1 MVFIEVDTLLADY
14 NYTLAEVIPV
24 GRLYLTDDQSENKPA
39 ILIDTT
45 LYNLSTSN
53 FQYVD
58 YTSYQNKI
66 MHQYNGL
73 YRFLGSDINLLKADL
88 ALFLSESTEEVELKI
103 FGADRSDSHIDPTP
117 PEFNFALSFE
127 QVFGAKH
134 IHALQ
139 AEAPYVDRQGHRRYI
154 DYVLH
159 RNSHPIAIEL
169 NGEQYHHP
177 LSAIVSEKKYR
188 SQLFKQNSLVNDG
201 YHVFRW
207 SNRGMQDE
215 FKFEDQIKEYF
226 GDKQFFQSAPLYLT
240 TRKVDFELYDHQD
253 KAVKSLQEKRAQGEK
268 TFLIVLPTGTGKTEV
283 FIEDFRQEFSQGHIR
298 KTLAIVPSVELK
310 KQLVKRM
317 LDQLPDVRV
326 GTDFY
331 DSTFD
336 VIVQT
341 SAYIL
346 RYFRDMSTTYFD
358 YILVD
363 EAHRAAAHGLRNV
376 LEYFNPQSLLG
387 LTATDQRLD
396 QQKLEDIFGSYHIN
410 LTLEEAIKQK
420 LVPQIR
426 AFRLLSNI
434 DLSSVRFNGKEFV
447 KSDLQRT
454 VQVPSRDHLV
464 VDLLAKYFSENSYSD
479 EPLKP
484 AENKVLQNKQG
495 VIFCVDIK
503 HAKRMSTLLNKTGVK
518 AAAVHGKDRKALE
531 AYQQGD
537 IQFLCACDLLNEGW
551 DAPQTSVIVMA
562 RPTMSK
568 VLYTQQLGRGT
579 RNHPGKEAL
588 YVIDVVDSYSSALQ
602 PWSIHSLFNFGMYQ
616 PFADLV
622 NTVEGVPNQELIVLD
637 GLWETERR
645 LEPINTFNFE
655 QEFGHLLNE
664 EQLAREL
671 FVSTSTVKS
680 WVKKAEISAHRTLPF
695 GNTLLNYFTE
705 QQVEVIKKDKKI
717 KDRTEQTR
725 KLDFYEFLEK
735 RDYTFSY
742 KIIFLLAMVNHC
754 NDRGEISVDALAE
767 KYRAFYQGLFIQFGK
782 AEKPN
787 NPLNNSNNLTDD
799 NYLKKSIRENPF
811 EKFERKRFLYQCK
824 DLNIISFDS
833 VLWEKLTTVDFT
845 KITEQLIADGIKY
858 FKKIDVE
865 LVPENFNMLLN
876 SKTITPENI
885 LPELITPK
893 LTSPLLI
900 AANEEIVKTKKEDKL
915 GINLPFYT
923 TLKIACGHF
932 KTSEYE
938 EVEMYFVTDTS
949 HGYGKLDP
957 EINFVA
963 TASGNSMNGG
973 KNPIEDGDLLLLE
986 WITPTNAGSISGLTI
1001 AIETQDETGDD
1012 QYLLRVVKKQAN
1024 GAYALIA
1031 NNPEYSDMLAD
1042 ETMTTFARLKGILKD
1057 T

>member
-1 MVFIEVDTLLADY
+1 MVLIKIDSLLADY
-14 NYTLAEVIPV
+14 NYSLSEVIPV
-24 GRLYLTDDQSENKPA
+24 GRLYLNDCLNGDKPA

-45 LYNLSTSN
+45 LYDLSISD

-66 MHQYNGL
+66 MHQFNGL
-73 YRFLGSDINLLKADL
+73 YRFLATDIPLLKAEL
-88 ALFLSESTEEVELKI
+88 ALFLSEGIEELELKI
-103 FGADRSDSHIDPTP
+103 YGADRSESHIDPTP
-117 PEFNFALSFE
+117 PEYNFALSFE

-139 AEAPYVDRQGHRRYI
+139 AEALYVDRQGHRRYI

-159 RNSHPIAIEL
+159 RNSQPIAIEL

-177 LSAIVSEKKYR
+177 LSTIVSEKKYR

-201 YHVFRW
+201 YHVYRW

-226 GDKQFFQSAPLYLT
+226 GNSQYFQSAPLYRSI
-240 TRKVDFELYDHQD
+240 RKVDFTLYKHQEN
-253 KAVKSLQEKRAQGEK
+253 AVKSLQEKRAKGEQ

-283 FIEDFRQEFSQGHIR
+283 FIEDFRQAFAQGHIKR
-298 KTLAIVPSVELK
+298 ALAIVPSTELK
-310 KQLVKRM
+310 KQLISRII
-317 LDQLPDVRV
+317 DQLPKIRV

-331 DSTFD
+331 DLKLD

-341 SAYIL
+341 SAYVL
-346 RYFRDMSTTYFD
+346 RHFRNKSSDHFD

-376 LEYFNPQSLLG
+376 LEHFNPKSLLG

-396 QQKLEDIFGSYHIN
+396 QQKLEDIFGSYQIN
-410 LTLEEAIKQK
+410 LSLEEAIKQK

-434 DLSSVRFNGKEFV
+434 DLSNVRFNGKEFV
-447 KSDLQRT
+447 KSDLQKT
-454 VQVPSRDHLV
+454 VQVPSRDQLV
-464 VDLLAKYFSENSYSD
+464 VDLLLKYFIENQESNNT
-479 EPLKP
+479 
-484 AENKVLQNKQG
+484 NKQLSNKQG

-503 HAKRMSTLLNKTGVK
+503 HAKRMSALLNKYDIK
-518 AAAVHGKDRKALE
+518 AAAVHGSDRAALE
-531 AYQQGD
+531 EYKQGT

-579 RNHPGKEAL
+579 RNHPDKEAL

-602 PWSIHSLFNFGMYQ
+602 PWSVHNLFNFGMYQ

-622 NTVEGVPNQELIVLD
+622 KNVEGVPNQELIVLD

-645 LEPINTFNFE
+645 LEQINIFNFE

-671 FVSTSTVKS
+671 FVSTSTIKS
-680 WVKKAEISAHRTLPF
+680 WLKKGDVSAHRTLPF
-695 GNTLLNYFTE
+695 GSKTLNYFSE
-705 QQVEVIKKDKKI
+705 QQVEAIKKEKQI

-742 KIIFLLAMVNHC
+742 KIVFLLAMINNS
-754 NDRGEISVDALAE
+754 NDRGEQSLDELVK
-767 KYRAFYQGLFIQFGK
+767 KYQNFYQGLSDKFGK
-782 AEKPN
+782 AEKPK
-787 NPLNNSNNLTDD
+787 NPLNNVKNLADT

-811 EKFERKRFLYQCK
+811 EKFERKRFFYQCK

-833 VLWEKLTTVDFT
+833 VLWEKLNKTDLI
-845 KITEQLIADGIKY
+845 KITEQMIDDGIKY
-858 FKKIDVE
+858 FKKFDIE
-865 LVPENFNMLLN
+865 LTRKDFDELTNLTENTETLEFI
-876 SKTITPENI
+876 K
-885 LPELITPK
+885 PK
-893 LTSPLLI
+893 MI
-900 AANEEIVKTKKEDKL
+900 AANDNLIAENGEIEQ
-915 GINLPFYT
+915 GIALPFYRN
-923 TLKIACGHF
+923 LKIACGHF
-932 KTSEYE
+932 KTSEHDE
-938 EVEMYFVTDTS
+938 IENHFVLDSS
-949 HGYGKLDP
+949 HSYGQLNP
-957 EINFVA
+957 EIHFIA

-986 WITPTNAGSISGLTI
+986 WITPSNAGSISGLTM
-1001 AIETQDETGDD
+1001 AITTQDESGDD

-1024 GAYALIA
+1024 GQYLLVA
-1031 NNPEYSDMLAD
+1031 NNPDYAEMLAT
-1042 ETMTTFARLKGILKD
+1042 ESMNTFARLKAILK
-1057 T
+1057 

>member
-1 MVFIEVDTLLADY
+1 MFIAKIDSLLADY
-14 NYTLAEVIPV
+14 NYSLSEVVPV
-24 GRLYLTDDQSENKPA
+24 GRLYLSDQLSDSKPA
-39 ILIDTT
+39 ILIDST
-45 LYNLSTSN
+45 LYNLDISD

-66 MHQYNGL
+66 MHKFNGL
-73 YRFLGSDINLLKADL
+73 YRFLATDLTLLRTEL
-88 ALFLSESTEEVELKI
+88 ALFLSKCIEDLDLKI
-103 FGADRSDSHIDPTP
+103 YGADRSNSHIDPTP

-139 AEAPYVDRQGHRRYI
+139 PEASYVDRQGHRRYI

-159 RNSHPIAIEL
+159 RNSQLIAIEL

-226 GDKQFFQSAPLYLT
+226 GDSKYFKSAPLY
-240 TRKVDFELYDHQD
+240 RAIRNVDFSLYDHQE
-253 KAVKSLQEKRAQGEK
+253 KAVKSLQEKRAQGEQ

-283 FIEDFRQEFSQGHIR
+283 FIEDFRQVFSQGHLKR
-298 KTLAIVPSVELK
+298 ALAIVPSTELK
-310 KQLVKRM
+310 KQLINRIES
-317 LDQLPDVRV
+317 QLPEISVAD
-326 GTDFY
+326 DFY
-331 DSTFD
+331 DLKLD

-341 SAYIL
+341 SAYVL
-346 RYFRDMSTTYFD
+346 RHFRNVPSEYFD

-363 EAHRAAAHGLRNV
+363 EAHRAAAHGLRNL
-376 LEYFNPQSLLG
+376 LEYFNPENLLG

-410 LTLEEAIKQK
+410 LSLEEAIKQK

-434 DLSSVRFNGKEFV
+434 DLSNVRFNGKEFV
-447 KSDLQRT
+447 KSDLQKI
-454 VQVPSRDHLV
+454 VQVPSRDQLV
-464 VDLLAKYFSENSYSD
+464 VDLLEKYFTKKTPPNISNQC
-479 EPLKP
+479 L
-484 AENKVLQNKQG
+484 LNKQG
-495 VIFCVDIK
+495 VIFCVDIN
-503 HAKRMSTLLNKTGVK
+503 HAKRMSILLNKQGIK
-518 AAAVHGKDRKALE
+518 AAAVHGTDRNALDE
-531 AYQQGD
+531 YKQGT

-579 RNHPGKEAL
+579 RNHPDKEAL

-622 NTVEGVPNQELIVLD
+622 KNVVGTPNQELIILD

-645 LEPINTFNFE
+645 LVPINIFNFE

-671 FVSTSTVKS
+671 FVSTGTIRT
-680 WVKKAEISAHRTLPF
+680 WLKKGDISAHRTLPF
-695 GNTLLNYFTE
+695 GNKILNYFSE
-705 QQVEVIKKDKKI
+705 QQVDVIKTDKKI

-742 KIIFLLAMVNHC
+742 KIIFLLAMINNS
-754 NDRGEISVDALAE
+754 NDRGEQSLDDLVK
-767 KYRAFYQGLFIQFGK
+767 KYRGFYQRLSDKFGK

-787 NPLNNSNNLTDD
+787 NPLNNAKNLDD
-799 NYLKKSIRENPF
+799 VNYLKKSIRENPF
-811 EKFERKRFLYQCK
+811 EKFERKRFFYQCK

-833 VLWEKLTTVDFT
+833 VLWEKLNQVDLI
-845 KITEQLIADGIKY
+845 KITAQMIDDGIKY
-858 FKKIDVE
+858 FKK
-865 LVPENFNMLLN
+865 FNMELTQQDFNVLN
-876 SKTITPENI
+876 RQIGASQTA
-885 LPELITPK
+885 ELSMRTEV
-893 LTSPLLI
+893 
-900 AANEEIVKTKKEDKL
+900 AANDELTHVSKEIKS
-915 GINLPFYT
+915 GIELPFYPS
-923 TLKIACGHF
+923 LKIACGHF
-932 KTSEYE
+932 KTSQYD
-938 EVEMYFVTDTS
+938 EVESYFVPVSS
-949 HGYGKLDP
+949 HHYGQLNP
-957 EINFVA
+957 EVHFIA

-973 KNPIEDGDLLLLE
+973 KNAIKDGDLLLLE
-986 WITPTNAGSISGLTI
+986 MITPSNAGSISGLTM
-1001 AIETQDETGDD
+1001 ALEMQDITGDD
-1012 QYLLRVVKKQAN
+1012 QYLLRVVKKQTN
-1024 GAYALIA
+1024 GQYLLVA
-1031 NNPEYSDMLAD
+1031 NNSDYPDMLAH
-1042 ETMTTFARLKGILKD
+1042 EQMNTFARLKYVLKD
-1057 T
+1057 S